1 MLYTLKNRI
10 NNKNIMVY
18 LLKVVGIPL
27 DFIGKLFT
35 DQRLKINI
43 DKDVTINIINIIDP
57 SQQTSYVYK

>member
-10 NNKNIMVY
+10 NNKIIMVY

-27 DFIGKLFT
+27 DFIGKPFP

-43 DKDVTINIINIIDP
+43 DKDVTINIMDIIDP
-57 SQQTSYVYK
+57 SQQTSYVYT

>member
-35 DQRLKINI
+35 DQRLKISI
-43 DKDVTINIINIIDP
+43 EKMLPSNIINIIDP
-57 SQQTSYVYK
+57 SQQTSYVYT

>member
-1 MLYTLKNRI
+1 
-10 NNKNIMVY
+10 MVY

>member
-35 DQRLKINI
+35 DQRLKISI
-43 DKDVTINIINIIDP
+43 EKMLPLTL
-57 SQQTSYVYK
+57 